1 MMSDFVSASIKVYGE
16 INIQNT
22 GGTDYTELF
31 RLSVSF
37 AYRVVERMNA
47 DFESKNYYEDKIIF
61 MDEMT
66 RLYLESKKNRRK
78 W

>member
-1 MMSDFVSASIKVYGE
+1 MSDFVSASIKVYGE

-22 GGTDYTELF
+22 GGTDYAELF
-31 RLSVSF
+31 GLSVSF